1 LSNDKKI
8 TDVKSGKEV
17 ISPLDTLVM
26 QLGHG
31 KKYNIIYADPPW
43 KYNSRGMYQETYP
56 KRKQTRKPQ
65 NVSEKYNTLTTKEI
79 GELNVRQIAEP
90 NAALFMW
97 TTDSHLEEALAV
109 IKLWGF
115 KYRSI
120 AFIWVKRSS
129 RGKLCANVGA
139 WTMKNAEICLIATKG
154 NMAKH
159 KIANNVYQIIDAE
172 RTEHSRKPDE
182 ARARIEKIFGNL
194 PRIELFARRKTDGWD
209 AWGDQVP
216 QSA

>member
-1 LSNDKKI
+1 MSKDKTI
-8 TDVKSGKEV
+8 TEAKSGNEV

-43 KYNSRGMYQETYP
+43 QYKSRGMYQETFP
-56 KRKQTRKPQ
+56 KRKQIRKPK
-65 NVSEKYNTLTTKEI
+65 NVAEVYNTMSLD
-79 GELNVRQIAEP
+79 ELCRLDVKKIA
-90 NAALFMW
+90 ATDCALFLW
-97 TTDSHLEEALAV
+97 TTDSHLPEALILADE
-109 IKLWGF
+109 WGF

-120 AFIWVKRSS
+120 AFIWIKRSS

-154 NMAKH
+154 NMAKK
-159 KIANNVYQIIDAE
+159 KIANNIYQVIEAE
-172 RTEHSRKPDE
+172 RTAHSKKPEE
-182 ARARIEKIFGNL
+182 ARRRIDKIFGDL
-194 PRIELFARRKTDGWD
+194 QRVELFARQKSEGWD
-209 AWGDQVP
+209 VWGNEVP